1 MSKKKIL
8 FISNHASFFYSHR
21 FNLFKESIKRGY
33 KFKLI
38 FGNAASPKMEK
49 FAIKK
54 FIKEKINYT
63 KLNYSHNKI
72 NLIFDVVAIIKMLK
86 IIKEFRPNVIHSAS
100 PKANFISSILVLF
113 IKLDKLIISISGLGY
128 LFTGNNKSFLTIFK
142 KILFSLII
150 RSSIKNQKKNIIV
163 QNKDDLKIIKNEL
176 NLSKKE
182 IVLIKGGSGVNL
194 DKYKNLKKKNNK
206 TVLMVSRIV
215 ANKGINEFL
224 NSAKILKKKYPDWK
238 FIIVGGLDYKSPD
251 SINKNFLNKFR
262 KKNIVRIFD
271 YKSDILN
278 YYKNAEIFCL
288 PSYRE
293 GMPKTVLEASSC
305 GLPVVTTDTIGCRD
319 SIVNNFTG
327 LLCKPFDPNDLAK
340 KIEILIKDKNLR
352 KKLGKNGKKYAKSNF
367 AINSVTNKIFNLY
380 K

>member
-21 FNLFKESIKRGY
+21 FNLFKESVKRGY

>member
-150 RSSIKNQKKNIIV
+150 RSSIKNQKKI
-163 QNKDDLKIIKNEL
+163 
-176 NLSKKE
+176 
-182 IVLIKGGSGVNL
+182 
-194 DKYKNLKKKNNK
+194 
-206 TVLMVSRIV
+206 
-215 ANKGINEFL
+215 
-224 NSAKILKKKYPDWK
+224 
-238 FIIVGGLDYKSPD
+238 
-251 SINKNFLNKFR
+251 
-262 KKNIVRIFD
+262 
-271 YKSDILN
+271 
-278 YYKNAEIFCL
+278 
-288 PSYRE
+288 
-293 GMPKTVLEASSC
+293 
-305 GLPVVTTDTIGCRD
+305 
-319 SIVNNFTG
+319 
-327 LLCKPFDPNDLAK
+327 
-340 KIEILIKDKNLR
+340 
-352 KKLGKNGKKYAKSNF
+352 
-367 AINSVTNKIFNLY
+367 
-380 K
+380 

>member
-1 MSKKKIL
+1 
-8 FISNHASFFYSHR
+8 
-21 FNLFKESIKRGY
+21 
-33 KFKLI
+33 
-38 FGNAASPKMEK
+38 
-49 FAIKK
+49 
-54 FIKEKINYT
+54 
-63 KLNYSHNKI
+63 
-72 NLIFDVVAIIKMLK
+72 
-86 IIKEFRPNVIHSAS
+86 
-100 PKANFISSILVLF
+100 
-113 IKLDKLIISISGLGY
+113 
-128 LFTGNNKSFLTIFK
+128 
-142 KILFSLII
+142 
-150 RSSIKNQKKNIIV
+150 
-163 QNKDDLKIIKNEL
+163 
-176 NLSKKE
+176 
-182 IVLIKGGSGVNL
+182 
-194 DKYKNLKKKNNK
+194 
-206 TVLMVSRIV
+206 MVSRIV

>member
-367 AINSVTNKIFNLY
+367 AINSVTNKIFDLY